1 MIRPGV
7 IVSLLLY
14 ARLLLALLLLPHLRL
29 NIPPRQPAVPFRL
42 NLGRI
47 HMYVHRRCRHLS
59 LIFVLL

>member
-47 HMYVHRRCRHLS
+47 HIDFCPIMIANYGKGD
-59 LIFVLL
+59 